1 MSLARDIVINSQ
13 PSATIQGYTG
23 APVSFFID
31 ANSNKA
37 LYYDVINSGSTDFI
51 FSGDA
56 NGPDPVIDVIVGDSL
71 TFYINASG
79 HPFYIK
85 TVQGTGSGN
94 LVPSN
99 QIVGATQI
107 VITGGSFAGTY
118 NRVATDYNWQTSNST
133 LVTGNGRDAYYN
145 AVSGV
150 GIVYD
155 NNQDWYILTNVD
167 LINGTDLIPGTINP
181 TTWGLSNSGAIDYPS
196 GTDATYGTVNFYTSQ
211 GNGVQTGSFTWNPVT
226 AGTFYYQCGIH
237 ADMTGVINVYPAPS
251 ITYDWQKQESG
262 SSTWSSIPVGVG
274 IGQGTP
280 NYATEDLSEPSDDGD
295 RYRCV
300 LSSPLG
306 TNSPLT
312 SSIYTLNV
320 ITPVITITQQP
331 SDITTQPGL
340 YANFNVSAT
349 VNSPFQIDY
358 QWQLRK
364 SSSAVWND
372 LGTATSN
379 TLSVPNLD
387 NGDFLRVKLNSTGAQ
402 EVISAQAQV
411 NLIPF
416 SIIPGGTSW
425 INPVVSTMQLYT
437 GYSNATSNS
446 APLVG
451 QPPKAYFLNNGQT
464 NSFLPPVIQATNI
477 VSFNLQG
484 AYKSPDNL
492 NIYTANT
499 IGYYPCPTTGGGGGS
514 IRPTEGL
521 IVPRYG
527 L

>member
-13 PSATIQGYTG
+13 PPATIQGYTG

-37 LYYDVINSGSTDFI
+37 LYYDVINSGNTDFI
-51 FSGDA
+51 FSGDET
-56 NGPDPVIDVIVGDSL
+56 GPDPVIDVIVGDSL
-71 TFYINASG
+71 TFYVNALG

-99 QIVGATQI
+99 QIIGATQI
-107 VITGGSFAGTY
+107 VVGSGIYAGTY

-145 AVSGV
+145 AVTNV

-155 NNQDWYILTNVD
+155 NNQDWYILTGVE
-167 LINGTDLIPGTINP
+167 LIDGTDLVPSTVNV

-196 GTDATYGTVNFYTSQ
+196 GTDATYGTTSFYTSQ
-211 GNGVQTGSFTWNPVT
+211 GNGVQTGSFTWNPTTV
-226 AGTFYYQCGIH
+226 GTYYYQCGNH
-237 ADMTGVINVYPAPS
+237 ADMTGVINVYAAPS
-251 ITYDWQKQESG
+251 LVYDWQKQESG
-262 SSTWSSIPVGVG
+262 SGPWTSIPLGVG
-274 IGQGTP
+274 TGQGTP
-280 NYATEDLSEPSDDGD
+280 NYATDDLSEGSDDGD

-300 LSSPLG
+300 LSTALG

-312 SSIYTLNV
+312 SNIYTLDV
-320 ITPVITITQQP
+320 ITPVITISQQP

-340 YANFNVSAT
+340 YANFNVVAT
-349 VNSPFQIDY
+349 VNSPFQIQY

-364 SSSAVWND
+364 AGTPTWND

-387 NGDFLRVKLNSTGAQ
+387 NGDFLRVTLNSTGAA
-402 EVISAQAQV
+402 EVISSQAQV

-416 SIIPGGTSW
+416 SITPGGASW
-425 INPVVSTMQLYT
+425 NNPVVSEMRLYT
-437 GYSNATSNS
+437 GYTSATSNS
-446 APLVG
+446 TPLVG
-451 QPPKAYFLNNGQT
+451 QPPQAYFLNNGQT
-464 NSFLPPVIQATNI
+464 SSFLSPVIQATSI
-477 VSFNLQG
+477 ASFNLQG
-484 AYKSPDNL
+484 AYKSPYD
-492 NIYTANT
+492 IT
-499 IGYYPCPTTGGGGGS
+499 ILTLDTVGYYPCPATGGGGGS
-514 IRPTEGL
+514 TRPTEGL